1 MSEPAEPSLDE
12 INRRLAVIDAAL
24 DGVNRDPSSE
34 QYALLV
40 ERDRLR
46 ALASKYRAGRDE
58 GRPTTDLRSELE
70 SLRRALRIE
79 LTARTGYITS
89 KGGGTHS
96 PSPGAWVKLAA
107 LSREE
112 SPISRLRARIGAIES
127 ELERRAGTEAGD
139 GRGR

>member
-1 MSEPAEPSLDE
+1 MSEPVEPSLDE
-12 INRRLAVIDAAL
+12 INRRLAAIDAAL

-46 ALASKYRAGRDE
+46 TLASKYRAGRDE
-58 GRPTTDLRSELE
+58 GRATADLKSELQ
-70 SLRRALRIE
+70 SLRRALRTE

-107 LSREE
+107 QSREE
-112 SPISRLRARIGAIES
+112 SPISRMRARIGAIES
-127 ELERRAGTEAGD
+127 ELERRAIRDA
-139 GRGR
+139 R